1 MKPIVQALATVP
13 ILAGLSA
20 AELRRIARKVEIREY
35 PEDAT
40 IVAQDD
46 TGRTLYIVLHGRVRV
61 VRHSEAD
68 ANAAPLAEFGPGE
81 FFGEMALLGDTAR
94 SADVLATIP
103 TTCALLDW
111 DVFRQDLLGNRDVA
125 TALLTAVSRRLRS
138 RSATLEAIE
147 KALARVSILQGL
159 SGAELRR
166 IADRVEIRDYP
177 ENTTIVSRD
186 DPGRTLYIILQGGV
200 RVVRHGEAST
210 GATPLAAFGPGE
222 FFGEMTLLENAPRSA
237 DVLATIPTTCALLSW
252 EVFREDLLG
261 NRDVATALLAT
272 LSRRLRAFTELL
284 QRPQVE
290 TKASPK
296 ERERRILEEGETGM
310 VGDIRSA
317 LVIKE
322 HNHFTLFDPE
332 GNIPIGNS
340 VGLGLYLG
348 DTRHLSG
355 YEVSLGKVQPVML
368 VSTAQLGYAAE
379 EQLTN
384 RDLTVRRKTVRK
396 ETLLVSRERLAHDA
410 GFYEE
415 ITMQNFNTF
424 PVEIEAHVRFV
435 SDFADIFEVRG
446 VGRTQRGVHRP
457 PVVSGDTVTL
467 VYDGLDDR
475 HYETALTF
483 DPLPTRLTASTMTY
497 RARVGALSRSV
508 VRVRITARVTT
519 DHTEAAGRS
528 PDATPR
534 AGAQIARAKESYTE
548 WLAEATQVTTDNR
561 LFDTAISRSLGDL
574 RLLVNQLGDRWYF
587 AAGIPWF
594 ATLFGRDSLI
604 TGLQTLAWNPALAAG
619 ILRLLAEH
627 QGTKEDEW
635 RDEEPGKILHELR
648 TGELALT
655 NRIPHTPY
663 YGSIDATPLFILLA
677 ATYYEWTGDAALI
690 RDLLPNI
697 LAALDWCRVY
707 GDRDGDGY
715 VEYARRSSKG
725 LANQGWK
732 DSGEGIMFRDG
743 RLPNPPIA
751 LVEVQGYVYAAY
763 RGIAGVLRALGG
775 DHGERA
781 RDLDER
787 AAALKERFNQDF
799 WMPEA
804 NYYALGLDGKKRQ
817 VDAITSNP
825 GQALW
830 TGIIAEERVGAVIQ
844 RLLDDHLFS
853 GWGIRT
859 LARDNDAYNPLGY
872 HLGTVWPHDNSLIA
886 AGMQRY
892 GFGAAANQVLTALY
906 EAALQFPYYRL
917 PELFCGIARTAYGV
931 PIGYPVACSPQAWA
945 AASLPFMLSETL
957 GLHPSDGGR
966 VLSIQSPVLPSWL
979 GHVQVRG
986 LRVRDACLDV
996 TFTQSG
1002 VPGQAAHVTIETRG
1016 DDAALDVRITD
1027 A

>member
-1 MKPIVQALATVP
+1 MKAIAQELAGVP
-13 ILAGLSA
+13 ILAGLS
-20 AELRRIARKVEIREY
+20 EVERRRIARKVEIREY

-40 IVAQDD
+40 IVSQDD
-46 TGRTLYIVLHGRVRV
+46 TGRTLYIILHGRVRV
-61 VRHSEAD
+61 VRHGEAS
-68 ANAAPLAEFGPGE
+68 AAGAPLAEFGPGE

-94 SADVLATIP
+94 SADVLATLP

-111 DVFRQDLLGNRDVA
+111 DVFRQDLLGNREVA

-159 SGAELRR
+159 SRAEFRR

-177 ENTTIVSRD
+177 ENTTIVAQG

-200 RVVRHGEAST
+200 RVVRHGAAST
-210 GATPLAAFGPGE
+210 GVTPLVEFGPGE

-252 EVFREDLLG
+252 EVFRDDLLG

-272 LSRRLRAFTELL
+272 LSRRLRAYTELL

-290 TKASPK
+290 TKASLK
-296 ERERRILEEGETGM
+296 ERERRILEGGETGM
-310 VGDIRSA
+310 VGDIRTA
-317 LVIKE
+317 MVIKE

-332 GNIPIGNS
+332 GNIPVGNS

-410 GFYEE
+410 GFHEE
-415 ITMQNFNTF
+415 ITVQNFNTF
-424 PVEIEAHVRFV
+424 PVEIEVHVRFV

-446 VGRTQRGVHRP
+446 VGRARRGAHRP
-457 PVVSGDTVTL
+457 AAIAGETVTL
-467 VYDGLDDR
+467 AYDGLDDR
-475 HYETALTF
+475 RYETALTF

-508 VRVRITARVTT
+508 VRVRIAARVTT
-519 DHTEAAGRS
+519 DHTVTAGTS
-528 PDATPR
+528 PDGTPR
-534 AGAQIARAKESYTE
+534 TGAQMARAKESYAE

-561 LFDTAISRSLGDL
+561 LFDSAIGRSMADL
-574 RLLVNQLGDRWYF
+574 RLLVNRLGDRWYF

-604 TGLQTLAWNPALAAG
+604 TGLQTLAWNPDLAAG

-648 TGELALT
+648 TGELART

-677 ATYYEWTGDAALI
+677 AAYHEWTGDAALM
-690 RDLLPNI
+690 RELLPNI
-697 LAALDWCRVY
+697 LAALDWCRDY

-715 VEYARRSSKG
+715 LEYARRSSKG

-743 RLPNPPIA
+743 RLPDPPIA

-763 RGIAGVLRALGG
+763 RGIAPVLRALGEE
-775 DHGERA
+775 HTERA
-781 RDLDER
+781 RDLDDR
-787 AAALKERFNQDF
+787 AAALKERFNRDF
-799 WMPEA
+799 WMPETD
-804 NYYALGLDGKKRQ
+804 YYALGLDGKKGQ
-817 VDAITSNP
+817 IDAITSNP

-830 TGIIAEERVGAVIQ
+830 TGIIAEERAEAVVR
-844 RLLDDHLFS
+844 RLVDERMFS

-859 LARDNDAYNPLGY
+859 LARDNAAYNPLGY
-872 HLGTVWPHDNSLIA
+872 HLGTVWPHDNALIA
-886 AGMQRY
+886 AGMQRC
-892 GFGAAANQVLTALY
+892 GFGDAGNQVFTALY

-945 AASLPFMLSETL
+945 AASLPFMLGEML

-966 VLSIQSPVLPSWL
+966 VLSIRPPMLPSWI
-979 GHVQVRG
+979 GDVRVRG
-986 LRVRDACLDV
+986 LRVRDARLDV
-996 TFTQSG
+996 TFTQ
-1002 VPGQAAHVTIETRG
+1002 PGGPSQPAHVTVEKRG
-1016 DDAALDVRITD
+1016 GGAALDVRITD